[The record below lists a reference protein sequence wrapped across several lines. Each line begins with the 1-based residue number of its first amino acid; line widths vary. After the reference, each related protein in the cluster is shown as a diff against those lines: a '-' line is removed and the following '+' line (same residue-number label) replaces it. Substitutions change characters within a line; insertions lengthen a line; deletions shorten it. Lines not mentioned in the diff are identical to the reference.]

1 MSRPASKSFLKAL
14 RASDR
19 KRVEAERAVAPPPPP
34 APARKASYASKAERG
49 VAPPP
54 PPAPARKAS
63 YASEVMLRVSWSC
76 LNHADGQPQ
85 HCRRGEVMLDLGLEQ
100 VPDPE
105 LTGEEMQRIAFAA
118 KMAALKVLSARK
130 RGGR

>member
-19 KRVEAERAVAPPPPP
+19 KRVETEHAVVPP
-34 APARKASYASKAERG
+34 S
-49 VAPPP
+49 
-54 PPAPARKAS
+54 PAPARKAS

-76 LNHADGQPQ
+76 LDHADGQPQ

-100 VPDPE
+100 MPNPE
-105 LTGEEMQRIAFAA
+105 FTGEEMQRIAFAA
-118 KMAALKVLSARK
+118 KMAALKALSARK
-130 RGGR
+130 RGAR